1 MALTIQEERKAAELA
16 REMDEE
22 TALRVVQMAF
32 KGLVKEIDI
41 LNAYL
46 RREMRDNE
54 VCNYFNT
61 EAMRTAEDLGLPR
74 HCAPLIAAIDSYARG
89 FETANAAADEH

>member
-32 KGLVKEIDI
+32 KGLVKETDI

-46 RREMRDNE
+46 RRQMRDHQ
-54 VCNYFNT
+54 VCSYFNT
-61 EAMRTAEDLGLPR
+61 EAMRKAEDLGLPR
-74 HCAPLIAAIDSYARG
+74 HCGPLVAAIDAYV
-89 FETANAAADEH
+89 EKLTA